1 LVAGA
6 LGFQELSMSLS
17 DAEVAREARYEAPIE
32 AAFDQAEAHA
42 LVGDFRGAL
51 EWLAQAEDLYG
62 GLPDAY
68 IELRKRWIGS
78 LAPLAVV
85 GRR

>member
-1 LVAGA
+1 ML
-6 LGFQELSMSLS
+6 LW
-17 DAEVAREARYEAPIE
+17 DAQVAREAAHEARIE

-42 LVGDFRGAL
+42 SAGHFERGL
-51 EWLAQAEDLYG
+51 EWLSEAEDLAG

-68 IELRKRWIGS
+68 LELRRQWLTS

-85 GRR
+85 VRR